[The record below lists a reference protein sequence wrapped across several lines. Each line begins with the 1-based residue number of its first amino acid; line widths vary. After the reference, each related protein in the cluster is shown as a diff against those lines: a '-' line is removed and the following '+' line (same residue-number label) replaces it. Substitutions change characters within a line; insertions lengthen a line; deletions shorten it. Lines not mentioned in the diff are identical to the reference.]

1 MNLPESIGAPL
12 DAMKKK
18 LPRIRL
24 RKLTRSE
31 VLMMILSFALAL
43 LVWTYA
49 AQTVSPDIT
58 QNLKNLPVNV
68 DLTGSRA
75 ESYGLS
81 LLLSDED
88 KDALDH
94 LRVACDIKGSRTAI
108 GGLSG
113 SDVEV
118 YVDFDSALNR
128 IGEQELPLKVRSL
141 TKKLRTDSLD
151 CSLTPDHITLNMD
164 RFEKQTV
171 RVTNALC
178 TKITSADDET
188 MILTDEISIEP
199 STVEITGPSTRLSE
213 IDHIQVVV
221 DAEEKLNQTKTYTN
235 ITNYQFLDSS
245 GNVVKGDAVSA
256 QGAVFSVQIPVKY
269 SRVLPLTISLK
280 TPPAGFDSDWL
291 LEHIRLNGDCKLPLG
306 NDDGSTKHL
315 EIAIETR
322 DPALKDNLDELET
335 YELKDQIP
343 LSSLTIGGASLE
355 RTVQLEDGF
364 TDGSNIGSVMI
375 SLDDTGLTS
384 RTFWIKNSDIQLMNG
399 SAAYKYSLQV
409 PTGNTAITLIGTEE
423 QLDLIEAEDLAASIN
438 LFNISAPSEG
448 TSPQPFTVT
457 LPDTVSRV
465 WVSPLPR
472 VNITVSLAG

>member
-1 MNLPESIGAPL
+1 MDLPERIGAPL

-24 RKLTRSE
+24 RKPTRSE
-31 VLMMILSFALAL
+31 VLMMILSFALSL

-68 DLTGSRA
+68 DLAGTRA

-81 LLLSDED
+81 LLLTPEENVSLNEM
-88 KDALDH
+88 
-94 LRVACDIKGSRTAI
+94 RVSCDIKGSRTVI
-108 GGLSG
+108 GGLTRG
-113 SDVEV
+113 DIEV
-118 YVDFDSALNR
+118 YVDFDSAENR

-151 CSLTPDHITLNMD
+151 CSLIPDHVTLNMD

-171 RVTNALC
+171 RVTNVQC
-178 TKITSADDET
+178 SKITSADDET
-188 MILTDEISIEP
+188 IVLTEEISIEP
-199 STVEITGPSTRLSE
+199 SAVEITGPSTRLSE
-213 IDHIQVVV
+213 IDHIEVVL
-221 DAEEKLNQTKTYTN
+221 DAEEKLDQTKTYTN
-235 ITNYQFLDSS
+235 ITNFEYLDSS
-245 GNVVKGDAVSA
+245 GNVVADDAFTA
-256 QGAVFSVQIPVKY
+256 QGANFSVQIPVKY

-280 TPPAGFDSDWL
+280 TPPAGFDTEWL
-291 LEHIRLNGDCKLPLG
+291 LEHILLNNEYTLPLG
-306 NDDGSTKHL
+306 NHNNKKHL

-322 DPALKDNLDELET
+322 DPALKDNLDELEA

-364 TDGSNIGSVMI
+364 TDGSNTGSVKI

-423 QLDLIEAEDLAASIN
+423 QLDLIETEDLAASIN
-438 LFNISAPSEG
+438 LFNINASEG
-448 TSPQPFTVT
+448 TSPQTFTVT

-472 VNITVSLAG
+472 VNITVTPAG